1 MQKKLNV
8 EDSRNL
14 VDVQN
19 SDYVCGNINNNFLLS

>member
-14 VDVQN
+14 VYVQN
-19 SDYVCGNINNNFLLS
+19 SDYVCGNINDNFLLN